1 MKSTRYVCL
10 SESDHWLAELSY
22 IGGAEAGKG
31 NPSKTD
37 VKIRLLSR
45 VNPQWPSSPWHVQ
58 WEKSLG
64 DLSMPT
70 GAWNG
75 ISLVEIVDDL
85 LFYASSNRVVC
96 ASPKTG
102 EVIWHIA
109 IGNTSV
115 EKIMASKDGVS
126 VIVYNGYFGFEDN
139 QGKGNIVKISQ
150 DGQIV
155 WRAELPSETDIYANP
170 PYYDKGV
177 LCSNSWE
184 CFRCEI
190 SEKDGMILSKQFTK

>member
-10 SESDHWLAELSY
+10 SESDRWLAELSY

-45 VNPQWPSSPWHVQ
+45 VNPQLPSSPWHVQ
-58 WEKSLG
+58 WERSLG
-64 DLSMPT
+64 DLNMPT

-75 ISLVEIVDDL
+75 ISLVEIVGDL
-85 LFYASSNRVVC
+85 VFYASSNSVVC
-96 ASPKTG
+96 ASPETG
-102 EVIWHIA
+102 KVIWQIA
-109 IGNTSV
+109 TGNTPV
-115 EKIMASKDGVS
+115 DKIMASKDTLS
-126 VIVYNGYFGFEDN
+126 IIVYNGYFGFEAS
-139 QGKGNIVKISQ
+139 QGKGNIVKLGQ

-170 PYYDKGV
+170 PYYEKGA
-177 LCSNSWE
+177 LYSNSWE

-190 SEKDGMILSKQFTK
+190 SEKDGILVSKQFTK